1 VDLTFFAQVIVSGLA
16 TGAVYALVGMG
27 YTVVFS
33 STRIFNL
40 AQGQALMLGIMFTWQ
55 LRQDWGWPTP
65 IAIVTAA
72 VAAAAVNVLVERVAV
87 APLRPNRNFNVLLA
101 TLVTTIGASTV
112 IGGLAVVV
120 WGVNAKPFSPYFG
133 ARGLDVGGVTI
144 TAQQVLMVGMALL
157 IAFAYHLFATRTR
170 WGTALVAMS
179 DDPEAAALRGVP
191 VSRARMLA
199 FGLAGLISALGGIVI
214 APVVFADPNVGL
226 DFGLKGF
233 VAIAVGGFGS
243 MSGAVAGGMVL
254 GVSEAVTANYWNDQ
268 YRPLAG
274 LFLVLVILLLRPQ
287 GLLGRQRVREV

>member
-1 VDLTFFAQVIVSGLA
+1 RPGCSPARRPTTTAIRRIRSRDSGSLVRRSRRSTRVSSSPRADASSTTEVSVDLTFFAQVIVSGLA

-144 TAQQVLMVGMALL
+144 TAQQVLM
-157 IAFAYHLFATRTR
+157 
-170 WGTALVAMS
+170 
-179 DDPEAAALRGVP
+179 
-191 VSRARMLA
+191 
-199 FGLAGLISALGGIVI
+199 
-214 APVVFADPNVGL
+214 
-226 DFGLKGF
+226 
-233 VAIAVGGFGS
+233 
-243 MSGAVAGGMVL
+243 
-254 GVSEAVTANYWNDQ
+254 
-268 YRPLAG
+268 
-274 LFLVLVILLLRPQ
+274 
-287 GLLGRQRVREV
+287 